1 VNGLAP
7 GTCHNEEAMCGLT
20 GVFDPNQRLSLE
32 GLKKIVSEMTAAIVH
47 RGPDDAGVWV
57 EPDGKLA
64 FGHRRLS
71 IIDLSDAGKQ
81 PMVSAD
87 GRWVIAYNGEMY
99 NTAKIRELLGEVKY
113 RGHSDTE
120 VLVEAFS
127 QWGVERTVREINAMF
142 AFAAWDSQENEL
154 WLGRDRFGEKPLYY
168 GWHESLLIFGSE
180 LKALVAVP
188 GFHPEIDR
196 QALGQLIQFS
206 EIPAPDTIY
215 RGIKKL
221 APGSLLRVAKADSSP
236 EPLRFWD
243 PATVANQTQVKQ
255 PRGDEM
261 VDELEELLTS
271 AVKARMESDVPLGA
285 FLSGGIDSSTV
296 VALMQKSSTQP
307 VKTFTI
313 GFSEDGYDESAYARS
328 VAQHL
333 HTDHTELKLS
343 ASDALAVIPKLP
355 SIYDE
360 PFADSSQIP
369 TYLVSALAREHV
381 TVALSGDGGDELFG
395 GYDRYRVYARL
406 QKLKGRVPGSILRS
420 AGTVIDS
427 LSSESWDKIG
437 KSSLARFAPSAVR
450 VRTGERVH
458 KLAKLLKSRSDEA
471 LYAQLLTVNSPPESL
486 VIGYVPRV
494 KEQIDDTDR
503 SSFEEAML
511 LDTCSY
517 LPDDIL
523 VKVDRASMANSLE
536 VRVPLLDPDVFSF
549 AWGLHPDDRVRDGVG
564 KWPLRQL
571 LKRYVPTEMF
581 ERPKMGFGVPINLW
595 LRNELQEWASQL
607 LDDQLI
613 REQGFFHAEPIRSM
627 WAEHISGEV
636 DRSTELWPVLMFQAW
651 LQEWHKS

>member
-1 VNGLAP
+1 
-7 GTCHNEEAMCGLT
+7 M
-20 GVFDPNQRLSLE
+20 
-32 GLKKIVSEMTAAIVH
+32 VSEMTAAIVH
-47 RGPDDAGVWV
+47 RGPDDAGVWI

-87 GRWVIAYNGEMY
+87 GRWIIAYNGEMY
-99 NTAKIRELLGEVKY
+99 NTAKIRESLGEVKY

-120 VLVEAFS
+120 VLVEAIS
-127 QWGVERTVREINAMF
+127 QWGVERTVRDINAMF

-168 GWHESLLIFGSE
+168 GWHKDLFIFGSE
-180 LKALVAVP
+180 LKALAAVP

-215 RGIKKL
+215 RGVKKL
-221 APGSLLRVAKADSSP
+221 APGSLMRVSGAGSRH
-236 EPLRFWD
+236 EQVRFWD
-243 PATVANQTQVKQ
+243 PATVANHTQVRP
-255 PRGDEM
+255 PRGDAM

-328 VAQHL
+328 VAQYL

-343 ASDALAVIPKLP
+343 ALDALAVIPKLP
-355 SIYDE
+355 TIYDE

-369 TYLVSALAREHV
+369 TYLVSVLAREHV

-437 KSSLARFAPSAVR
+437 KSSLAHFAPSAVR

-458 KLAKLLKSRSDEA
+458 KLAKLLKSRSNEG
-471 LYAQLLTVNSPPESL
+471 LYSQLLSVNSSPESL
-486 VIGYVPRV
+486 VIGYVSRV
-494 KEQIDDTDR
+494 KEQLDDTDR
-503 SSFEEAML
+503 ASFEEAML
-511 LDTCSY
+511 LDTYSY

-536 VRVPLLDPDVFSF
+536 VRVPLLDPGIFSF
-549 AWGLHPDDRVRDGVG
+549 AWGLHSDDRVRDGVG

-595 LRNELQEWASQL
+595 LRNELREWATQL

-613 REQGFFHAEPIRSM
+613 REQGFFHAERIRSM
-627 WAEHISGEV
+627 WDEHISGEI